1 MVSVLIA
8 YHYVFGKSHRDY
20 RFFMPA
26 AILGSFFYCY
36 LENEKVTLLTLN
48 QRNFDAPA
56 KINPEEEQV
65 IEWWFENTDS
75 IEKPVALPAIDLEYF
90 CNLSL

>member
-1 MVSVLIA
+1 
-8 YHYVFGKSHRDY
+8 
-20 RFFMPA
+20 MPA
-26 AILGSFFYCY
+26 AILGSFFYRY
-36 LENEKVTLLTLN
+36 LENEKVTLLRLN

-75 IEKPVALPAIDLEYF
+75 IEKPVAFPAIDLEYF
-90 CNLSL
+90 CNLSS